1 MAEEKKEKA
10 DGAQAAEPK
19 KRDVKLLLYAVL
31 GVFNLVV
38 GGGATFFV
46 YKSTLGFQKPS
57 ITEEKLDQA
66 SLDVI
71 NKLSEE
77 TGGFIYT
84 MDKFTVNLTGNPK
97 RTIRIEVNLDMLG
110 KDGFEEV
117 IDPDRRAI
125 AKDKVLRILN
135 QKTFSELETIQGK
148 LQLKNS
154 IALEVNSILNK
165 GTVKDVYFTD
175 FVVQ

>member
-1 MAEEKKEKA
+1 MAEDKKNKA
-10 DGAQAAEPK
+10 EGAAAEPK
-19 KRDVKLLLYAVL
+19 KKDMKLIIYALL
-31 GVFNLVV
+31 GVINIAI
-38 GGGATFFV
+38 GGGATFFI
-46 YKSTLGFQKPS
+46 YKSTMGFDKPS

-71 NKLSEE
+71 NKLAEE

-84 MDKFTVNLTGNPK
+84 MDKFTVNLSGNPK

-135 QKTFSELETIQGK
+135 QKTFADLETIQGK
-148 LQLKNS
+148 LQLKNA

>member
-1 MAEEKKEKA
+1 MAEEKKEGTA
-10 DGAQAAEPK
+10 GAVAEPK
-19 KRDVKLLLYAVL
+19 KRDMKLIMYLVLAVI
-31 GVFNLVV
+31 NLAV
-38 GGGATFFV
+38 GGGATFLI
-46 YKSTLGFQKPS
+46 YQSTLGFHKPA
-57 ITEEKLDQA
+57 ITEEKMDQS

-84 MDKFTVNLTGNPK
+84 MDKFTVNLSGSPK

-135 QKTFSELETIQGK
+135 QKTFADLETIQGK

>member
-1 MAEEKKEKA
+1 MADEKKE
-10 DGAQAAEPK
+10 GAEGSGAEPK
-19 KRDVKLLLYAVL
+19 KRDMKLIMYLVLAVI
-31 GVFNLVV
+31 NLAV
-38 GGGATFFV
+38 GGGATFLI
-46 YKSTLGFQKPS
+46 YQSTLGFHKPA
-57 ITEEKLDQA
+57 ITEEKMDQA

-84 MDKFTVNLTGNPK
+84 MDKFTVNLSGSPK

-135 QKTFSELETIQGK
+135 QKTFADLETIQGK